1 MDNRSVIGNT
11 APTESKM
18 LHLISGLRN
27 CHSYSAEKLSGVSS
41 PACNL
46 IAKVGNQI
54 NYRAFQGHVWE
65 SRVLSL
71 KPSKKTAHEGK
82 MNSMQFSRWQ
92 VCAAFLWSCTF
103 ALGLPA
109 QAKHLKKSDLPAA
122 VQKVA
127 DQQSQGATVRGYA
140 SETEDGKLQ
149 YEVSL
154 TVDGHTKVVAIA
166 PDGTINEIEEQV
178 FLDKLPSPVRDALQK
193 KAAPGRIVKV
203 ESLTK
208 RDQLVAY
215 EAQIIT
221 GGKKSEIQVAPDGG
235 ALTHPE

>member
-1 MDNRSVIGNT
+1 MKGQ
-11 APTESKM
+11 
-18 LHLISGLRN
+18 L
-27 CHSYSAEKLSGVSS
+27 
-41 PACNL
+41 
-46 IAKVGNQI
+46 
-54 NYRAFQGHVWE
+54 
-65 SRVLSL
+65 
-71 KPSKKTAHEGK
+71 
-82 MNSMQFSRWQ
+82 NSMQLSRWQ
-92 VCAAFLWSCTF
+92 VCAAFLCFYIF

-109 QAKHLKKSDLPAA
+109 QEKHLKKSDLPAA
-122 VQKVA
+122 VQRAA

-140 SETEDGKLQ
+140 SEMEDGKLQ

-154 TVDGHTKVVAIA
+154 TVDGHTKDVAIA

-221 GGKKSEIQVAPDGG
+221 GGKKSEIQVGPDGA

>member
-1 MDNRSVIGNT
+1 M
-11 APTESKM
+11 
-18 LHLISGLRN
+18 
-27 CHSYSAEKLSGVSS
+27 
-41 PACNL
+41 
-46 IAKVGNQI
+46 
-54 NYRAFQGHVWE
+54 
-65 SRVLSL
+65 
-71 KPSKKTAHEGK
+71 
-82 MNSMQFSRWQ
+82 
-92 VCAAFLWSCTF
+92 
-103 ALGLPA
+103 PA
-109 QAKHLKKSDLPAA
+109 QEKHLKKSALPAA

-140 SETEDGKLQ
+140 RETEDGKLQ

-154 TVDGHTKVVAIA
+154 TVEGHTKDIAIA

-178 FLDKLPSPVRDALQK
+178 FLDNLPSSIRDALQK

-221 GGKKSEIQVAPDGG
+221 GSKKSEIQVRADGG
-235 ALTHPE
+235 KLTHPE

>member
-1 MDNRSVIGNT
+1 
-11 APTESKM
+11 
-18 LHLISGLRN
+18 
-27 CHSYSAEKLSGVSS
+27 
-41 PACNL
+41 
-46 IAKVGNQI
+46 
-54 NYRAFQGHVWE
+54 
-65 SRVLSL
+65 
-71 KPSKKTAHEGK
+71 
-82 MNSMQFSRWQ
+82 MQFSRWQ
-92 VCAAFLWSCTF
+92 VCTAFLCSCIF
-103 ALGLPA
+103 ALGMPA
-109 QAKHLKKSDLPAA
+109 QEKHLKKSDLPAA

-154 TVDGHTKVVAIA
+154 TVDGHTKDVAIA

-178 FLDKLPSPVRDALQK
+178 FLDKLPAPVRDALQK

-215 EAQIIT
+215 EAQIVT

-235 ALTHPE
+235 VLTHPEQLFTSAQTLGRQ